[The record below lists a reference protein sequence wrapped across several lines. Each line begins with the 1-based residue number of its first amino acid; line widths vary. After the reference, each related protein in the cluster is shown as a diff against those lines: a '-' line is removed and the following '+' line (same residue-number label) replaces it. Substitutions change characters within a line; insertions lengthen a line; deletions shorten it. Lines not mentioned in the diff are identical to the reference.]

1 MEKHHLADAKFKKL
15 GIMIRLAA
23 SRLGRTGS
31 CQTAFSASTD
41 NPRLTLAEPIVQ
53 RRLPR
58 IDHMRVLLRLRS
70 EHRDVLAD
78 HRQAPRDF
86 GIEAERH

>member
-1 MEKHHLADAKFKKL
+1 MEKHHLADANFRNL
-15 GIMIRLAA
+15 EIMIRLAA
-23 SRLGRTGS
+23 SPLGRTGG
-31 CQTAFSASTD
+31 CQTAFSASTA
-41 NPRLTLAEPIVQ
+41 NPRLSLSEPIVQ
-53 RRLPR
+53 RRLTR

-70 EHRDVLAD
+70 KHRDVLAD